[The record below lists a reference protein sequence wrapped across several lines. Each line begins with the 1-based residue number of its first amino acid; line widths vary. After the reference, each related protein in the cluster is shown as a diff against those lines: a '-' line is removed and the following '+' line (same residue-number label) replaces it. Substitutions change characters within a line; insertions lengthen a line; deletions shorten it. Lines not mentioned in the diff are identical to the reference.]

1 MPVLSGWLWWVYN
14 YQTLAT
20 GVLAV
25 VAAIVTALALRNQ
38 TNNQRK
44 IAEEAARHRTKAA
57 IAALIAEVKAMKHH
71 LIKTKNGAIA
81 LAQPGWEQN
90 PEYIRQFHAEIPDI
104 FKYYYRDPLL
114 SLFVPRQKFLML
126 QNS

>member
-25 VAAIVTALALRNQ
+25 VAAIVTALAVRNQ

-57 IAALIAEVKAMKHH
+57 IAALIAEVKGDETSFDKDKKWGHC
-71 LIKTKNGAIA
+71 
-81 LAQPGWEQN
+81 
-90 PEYIRQFHAEIPDI
+90 IRTSRLRAESRIHT
-104 FKYYYRDPLL
+104 
-114 SLFVPRQKFLML
+114 SV
-126 QNS
+126 SC